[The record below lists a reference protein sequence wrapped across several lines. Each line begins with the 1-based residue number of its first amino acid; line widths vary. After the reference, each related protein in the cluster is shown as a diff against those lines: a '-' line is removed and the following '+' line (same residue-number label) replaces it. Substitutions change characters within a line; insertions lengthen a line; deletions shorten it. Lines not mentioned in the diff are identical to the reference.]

1 MQTYFLFGKYS
12 QQSLGQVSADRS
24 KKAVGIIEKLGG
36 KMTSKHAT
44 LGETDLVFVADLPSG
59 KEAFKAS
66 IALAKLTGIS
76 FTTAQAITIEE
87 FDRLAKEV

>member
-12 QQSLGQVSADRS
+12 QQSLSQVSADRT

-36 KMTSKHAT
+36 KMKSMHAT
-44 LGETDLVFVADLPSG
+44 LGEIDLVFVADLPSG
-59 KEAFKAS
+59 NEAIKAS

-76 FTTAQAITIEE
+76 FTTAQAVTIEE
-87 FDRLAKEV
+87 FDRLAKEA